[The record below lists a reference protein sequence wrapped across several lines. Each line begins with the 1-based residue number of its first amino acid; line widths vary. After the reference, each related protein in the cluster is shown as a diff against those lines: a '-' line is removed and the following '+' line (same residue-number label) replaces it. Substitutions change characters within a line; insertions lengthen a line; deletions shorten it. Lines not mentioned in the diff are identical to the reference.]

1 MHPQKLPILCTIF
14 DQARDVLA
22 KQQETSHL
30 PGKKRKIQYKPVNKH
45 LACSYIKKF
54 ELWLTFLLVGNKI
67 ITCSVQNLNQSTLA
81 STADLD
87 KSSVGKAMVIHA
99 VLAANSAAI
108 VDDRRPT
115 ASTFKQGRSSLT
127 LTPKKKGCCSS
138 HTLTKHVRRHS
149 VVSYQLYEVSM
160 YK

>member
-1 MHPQKLPILCTIF
+1 MHPPKLPILCTIF

-67 ITCSVQNLNQSTLA
+67 IIRSVQNLNQSTLD
-81 STADLD
+81 STADLTKAVWAKRWWYTLFLLRIQLPLSMTGD
-87 KSSVGKAMVIHA
+87 PPRALSSKAEV
-99 VLAANSAAI
+99 
-108 VDDRRPT
+108 RRHWP
-115 ASTFKQGRSSLT
+115 S
-127 LTPKKKGCCSS
+127 KKKGCCSS
-138 HTLTKHVRRHS
+138 HTLTEHVRRHS
-149 VVSYQLYEVSM
+149 VVS
-160 YK
+160 